1 MFSSSNRAQRIALL
15 SVAFVAA
22 AGLSACDDA
31 PSKPKKAAMVKILPD
46 TPPPPPPPKVE
57 EKKPE
62 PKEDKPQQ
70 QLNQPKQ
77 VEAPQ
82 PQALKSDEAAGD
94 GPGNGMQSGAV
105 SSDYAGGQIGQ
116 GAGEALANR
125 FAFNNYANGLTRSLN
140 DFLARDKDLKRRG
153 YNVKVN
159 VWLTAD
165 GRLERA
171 ELVGTTGDTDT
182 DAALRTALGR
192 FPGSS
197 TPVPDKLP
205 QPMRLL
211 VTNRILG

>member
-1 MFSSSNRAQRIALL
+1 MFLNHSCARRLALL
-15 SVAFVAA
+15 SAAFLLA
-22 AGLSACDDA
+22 AGLSGCDDA
-31 PSKPKKAAMVKILPD
+31 PSKPKKATVVKILPD
-46 TPPPPPPPKVE
+46 TPPPPPPKPE

-62 PKEDKPQQ
+62 PEKIDKPQQ

-105 SSDYAGGQIGQ
+105 NSDYAGGQIGQ
-116 GAGEALANR
+116 GAGEALASR
-125 FAFNNYANGLTRSLN
+125 FAFNSYANSLTRALN

-153 YNVKVN
+153 YNVKVH
-159 VWLTAD
+159 VWLQSD

-171 ELVGTTGDTDT
+171 DLVGSTGDEQA
-182 DAALRTALGR
+182 DAALRAALAR
-192 FPGSS
+192 FPGSA
-197 TPVPDKLP
+197 TPIPDKLP